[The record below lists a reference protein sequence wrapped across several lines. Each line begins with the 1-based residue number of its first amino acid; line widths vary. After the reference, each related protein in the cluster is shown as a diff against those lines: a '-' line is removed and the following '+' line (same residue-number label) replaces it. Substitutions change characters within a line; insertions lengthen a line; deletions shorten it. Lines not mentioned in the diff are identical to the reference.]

1 MISLTSEKLS
11 ATLKKLGSVT
21 SAVTVI
27 FVFLTMLFNFELNLA
42 GQTNT
47 YGLEGCNQ
55 KVLNQWMATVKK
67 DAQMHGNKK
76 YTAIL
81 FDENLNVAWVNR
93 TYGSVGDLIYVA
105 VMKEKDDVDSKISV
119 SFTPCSQEPDAP
131 SLFVSQ
137 SVTLPLPQGQK
148 IAESDDSV
156 PVDPGSTEQDLDKT
170 GEKGT
175 GMVKFP
181 PRSCFNPQ
189 VTISVSVTKT
199 GSTLT
204 TGSFILEQY
213 QRYRATLQLGVVFS
227 NLNSGDFSVAGGKI
241 INKGPT
247 NRGPHYMLYTVVYAA
262 PRYIGSLFSS
272 KKAYEGRDILHD
284 QGFFDRIGAVVGV
297 GINQN
302 VADTF
307 HLGLSFEVMY
317 GVNFIGAWETTKLNQ
332 LAAGYSINDS
342 FTGADTD
349 IPVVTTWKSGFV
361 MGLSLDLRYVYSLFN
376 N

>member
-1 MISLTSEKLS
+1 MNKKRFKSQLLKIFTVFALCCLFFNP
-11 ATLKKLGSVT
+11 TLPTLR
-21 SAVTVI
+21 A
-27 FVFLTMLFNFELNLA
+27 A
-42 GQTNT
+42 GQTNTPKKADT

-55 KVLNQWMATVKK
+55 KVLNYWLATVKK
-67 DAQMHGNKK
+67 DARMHGNKK
-76 YTAIL
+76 FTAIL

-105 VMKEKDDVDSKISV
+105 VIKEKDEVDSKISV
-119 SFTPCSQEPDAP
+119 SFAPCSQEPDAP

-137 SVTLPLPQGQK
+137 SLSLPNGQNVVPPTDDN
-148 IAESDDSV
+148 AAASGEEGEESD
-156 PVDPGSTEQDLDKT
+156 QT

-181 PRSCFNPQ
+181 PRSCFSQ
-189 VTISVSVTKT
+189 SVTITVKKSVENSPEGT
-199 GSTLT
+199 
-204 TGSFILEQY
+204 FILQQY

-284 QGFFDRIGAVVGV
+284 QDFFDRIGAVVGV

-317 GVNFIGAWETTKLNQ
+317 GVNFIGVWEFTQLNQ
-332 LAAGYSINDS
+332 LAAGYHINDS

-361 MGLSLDLRYVYSLFN
+361 MGLSLDLSYVYNLFKN
-376 N
+376 